1 MVKFNNLGLALGMA
15 STFLRQCDERVKA
28 KSQKSFSADS
38 YFLRSFREKTSRGV
52 FCSHSLDRQ

>member
-15 STFLRQCDERVKA
+15 STFLHQCDKRVKA
-28 KSQKSFSADS
+28 KSEKIFGADS
-38 YFLRSFREKTSRGV
+38 YFLRSFREKTGRGP